1 MVKTKIQPVKG
12 TRDFYPEDIAFQN
25 WLFGRIRT
33 ISESFGYQEYDGPIL
48 EPIELYLAKT
58 SEELIKQQAFTLKDG
73 KGREL
78 VLRPEM
84 TPSVARM
91 VAAKSYELP
100 IPARL
105 FNIGPRFRYEAPQR
119 GRLREFYQWDVDMFG
134 ANTPEADA
142 EIIAVAAEFFK
153 TLGLTPDDVVIKIND
168 RSLIETKFALLDIP
182 EDKWLELTTIIDRRE
197 KLTPKAWQESLAKL
211 DFSDKQ
217 ISELETVLRDTDF
230 SFESENLTRIFS
242 TLEDLGYRDYVEFD
256 PSIVRGLLYYS
267 STVFETK
274 DRHGEFRSLLG
285 GGRYASLVGE
295 YGGRDLS
302 GVGFATSDIIIQE
315 FLAHHNKLPELKAKV
330 ADVLVVVVE
339 EGAVRDALKISTSLR
354 SAQINTEF
362 YPDATVK
369 LDKQLSFADKK
380 GIPFVVIFG
389 KDEMEKQVVTVKKMA
404 TGAQKQILLKN
415 LTHETVVGW

>member
-12 TRDFYPEDIAFQN
+12 TRDFYPEDLAFQN
-25 WLFGRIRT
+25 WLFEKIRA

-58 SEELIKQQAFTLKDG
+58 SEELIKQQAFTLKDQ

-78 VLRPEM
+78 VMRPEM

-105 FNIGPRFRYEAPQR
+105 FNIGTRFRYEAPQK
-119 GRLREFYQWDVDMFG
+119 GRLREFYQWDMDMFG

-142 EIIAVAAEFFK
+142 ELIAVAAEFFK
-153 TLGLTPDDVVIKIND
+153 TLGFTPDDVVIKIND
-168 RSLIETKFALLDIP
+168 RSLIETKFALLDIHK
-182 EDKWLELTTIIDRRE
+182 DKWLELTTIIDRKE
-197 KLTPKAWQESLAKL
+197 KLSPEAWQESLAKL
-211 DFSDKQ
+211 DLSDQQ
-217 ISELETVLRDTDF
+217 IAELETVLRDTDF

-256 PSIVRGLLYYS
+256 PSIVRGLLYYT
-267 STVFETK
+267 STVFEAK
-274 DRHGEFRSLLG
+274 DRYGEFRSLLG
-285 GGRYASLVGE
+285 GGRYASLVAE
-295 YGGRDLS
+295 YGGQDLS

-315 FLAHHNKLPELKAKV
+315 FLAHHNKLPDIKAKV

-339 EGAVRDALKISTSLR
+339 EGAVRDALKVSTQLR
-354 SAQINTEF
+354 LAQINTEF
-362 YPDATVK
+362 YPDPTVK
-369 LDKQLSFADKK
+369 LDKQFSFANKK

-389 KDEMEKQVVTVKKMA
+389 KDEMEKEIVTVQKMA

-415 LTHETVVGW
+415 LTREPAVHS

>member
-25 WLFGRIRT
+25 WLFGRIRA

-168 RSLIETKFALLDIP
+168 RSLIETKFAFLDIP

>member
-12 TRDFYPEDIAFQN
+12 TRDFYPEDLAFQN
-25 WLFGRIRT
+25 WLFEKIRA

-58 SEELIKQQAFTLKDG
+58 SEELIKQQAFTLKDQ

-78 VLRPEM
+78 VMRPEM

-105 FNIGPRFRYEAPQR
+105 FNIGTRFRYEAPQK
-119 GRLREFYQWDVDMFG
+119 GRLREFYQWDMDMFG

-142 EIIAVAAEFFK
+142 ELIAVAAEFFK
-153 TLGLTPDDVVIKIND
+153 TLGFTPDDVVIKIND
-168 RSLIETKFALLDIP
+168 RSLIETKFALLDIHK
-182 EDKWLELTTIIDRRE
+182 DKWLELTTIIDRKE
-197 KLTPKAWQESLAKL
+197 KLSPEAWQESLAKL
-211 DFSDKQ
+211 DLSDQQ
-217 ISELETVLRDTDF
+217 IAELETVLRDTDF

-267 STVFETK
+267 STVFEAK

-285 GGRYASLVGE
+285 GGRYASLVAE
-295 YGGRDLS
+295 YGGQDLS

-315 FLAHHNKLPELKAKV
+315 FLAHHNKLPDIKAKV

-339 EGAVRDALKISTSLR
+339 EGAVRDALKVSTQLR
-354 SAQINTEF
+354 LAQINTEF
-362 YPDATVK
+362 YPDPTVK
-369 LDKQLSFADKK
+369 LDKQFSFANKK

-389 KDEMEKQVVTVKKMA
+389 KDEMEKEIVTVKKMA

-415 LTHETVVGW
+415 LTRETVVGW

>member
-168 RSLIETKFALLDIP
+168 RSLIETKFAFLDIP

-389 KDEMEKQVVTVKKMA
+389 KDEMEKEIVTVKKMA
-404 TGAQKQILLKN
+404 TGAQKQIPLKN

>member
-12 TRDFYPEDIAFQN
+12 TRDFYPEDLAFQN
-25 WLFGRIRT
+25 WLFEKIRA

-58 SEELIKQQAFTLKDG
+58 SEELIKQQAFTLKDQ

-78 VLRPEM
+78 VMRPEM

-105 FNIGPRFRYEAPQR
+105 FNIGTRFRYEAPQK
-119 GRLREFYQWDVDMFG
+119 GRLREFYQWDMDMFG

-142 EIIAVAAEFFK
+142 ELIAVAAEFFK
-153 TLGLTPDDVVIKIND
+153 TLGFTPDDVVIKIND
-168 RSLIETKFALLDIP
+168 RSLIETKFALLDIHK
-182 EDKWLELTTIIDRRE
+182 DKWLELTTIIDRKE
-197 KLTPKAWQESLAKL
+197 KLSPEAWQESLAKL
-211 DFSDKQ
+211 DLSDQQ
-217 ISELETVLRDTDF
+217 IAELETVLRDTDF

-267 STVFETK
+267 STVFEAK

-285 GGRYASLVGE
+285 GGRYASLVAE
-295 YGGRDLS
+295 YGGQDLS

-315 FLAHHNKLPELKAKV
+315 FLAHHNKLPDIKAKV

-339 EGAVRDALKISTSLR
+339 EGAVRDALKVSTQLR
-354 SAQINTEF
+354 LAQINTEF
-362 YPDATVK
+362 YPDPTVK
-369 LDKQLSFADKK
+369 LDKQFSFADKK

-389 KDEMEKQVVTVKKMA
+389 KDEMEKEIVTVKKMA

-415 LTHETVVGW
+415 LTRETVVGW

>member
-12 TRDFYPEDIAFQN
+12 TRDFYPEDLAFQN
-25 WLFGRIRT
+25 WLFEKIRA

-58 SEELIKQQAFTLKDG
+58 SEELIKQQAFTLKDQ

-78 VLRPEM
+78 VMRPEM

-105 FNIGPRFRYEAPQR
+105 FNIGTRFRYEAPQK
-119 GRLREFYQWDVDMFG
+119 GRLREFYQWDMDMFG

-142 EIIAVAAEFFK
+142 ELIAVAAEFFK
-153 TLGLTPDDVVIKIND
+153 TLGFTPDDIVIKIND
-168 RSLIETKFALLDIP
+168 RSLIETKFALLDIHK
-182 EDKWLELTTIIDRRE
+182 DKWLELTTIIDRKE
-197 KLTPKAWQESLAKL
+197 KLSPEAWQESLAKL
-211 DFSDKQ
+211 DLSDQQ
-217 ISELETVLRDTDF
+217 IAELETVLRDTDF

-267 STVFETK
+267 STVFEAK

-285 GGRYASLVGE
+285 GGRYASLVAE
-295 YGGRDLS
+295 YGGQDLS

-315 FLAHHNKLPELKAKV
+315 FLAHHNKLPDIKAKV

-339 EGAVRDALKISTSLR
+339 EGAVRDALKVSTQLR
-354 SAQINTEF
+354 LAQINTEF
-362 YPDATVK
+362 YPDPTVK
-369 LDKQLSFADKK
+369 LDKQFSFANKK

-389 KDEMEKQVVTVKKMA
+389 KDEMEKEIVTVKKMA

-415 LTHETVVGW
+415 LTRETVVGW

>member
-1 MVKTKIQPVKG
+1 MVKTKIHPVKG
-12 TRDFYPEDIAFQN
+12 TRDFYPEDIAFEN
-25 WLFGRIRT
+25 WLFDRIRA
-33 ISESFGYQEYDGPIL
+33 ISQSFGYQEYDGPIL

-58 SEELIKQQAFTLKDG
+58 SEELIKKQAFILKDG

-78 VLRPEM
+78 VMRPEM

-91 VAAKSYELP
+91 VAEKSYELP
-100 IPARL
+100 SPIRL
-105 FNIGPRFRYEAPQR
+105 FNIGPRFRYEAPQK

-134 ANTPEADA
+134 VNTPEADA
-142 EIIAVAAEFFK
+142 EIIAIGAEFFK
-153 TLGLTPDDVVIKIND
+153 TLGFTPSDVVIKIND

-182 EDKWLELTTIIDRRE
+182 KDSWLELTNIIDRKE
-197 KLTPKAWQESLAKL
+197 KLTEEAWESNLNKL
-211 DFSDKQ
+211 GLNDGK
-217 ISELETVLRDTDF
+217 IKELENVLRDYDF

-256 PSIVRGLLYYS
+256 PSIVRGLLYYT
-267 STVFETK
+267 STVFEAK

-315 FLAHHNKLPELKAKV
+315 FLAHHNKLPKIKAQV
-330 ADVLVVVVE
+330 ADVLVAVVE
-339 EGAVRDALKISTSLR
+339 SGAMRDALKLSTSLR
-354 SAQINTEF
+354 LAQINTEF
-362 YPDATVK
+362 YTDASVK

-389 KDEMEKQVVTVKKMA
+389 KDEMEKEIVTVKKME
-404 TGAQKQILLKN
+404 TGEQKQVPLEN
-415 LTHETVVGW
+415 LNRESVLGW

>member
-168 RSLIETKFALLDIP
+168 RSLIETKFAFLDIP